1 MLFFSMNTKFSLAG
15 TGKKVNDLIQMA
27 SLASERL
34 YEKTDERAFV
44 FAETI
49 TDSELMCGAIIKTE
63 MPGKPSARETADIFL
78 DFLGIKPDAIIIKE
92 ITCSAS
98 IQKLRSAS
106 NKGYITNGDCL
117 VDEFGI
123 HWAEKKYAAEKVIHV
138 NQTKAEIIKNASLF
152 FNMPG
157 LLREIERIYSPGGP
171 ACSGHPVHYF
181 IEMDGQD
188 SHLQIVELLLCAL
201 YQNKRIRSKRYVTK
215 TLASIE
221 PVYDSIFQSIC
232 ESCGDGTCVIDY
244 VSGDRGHEN
253 PGEPDEESIDSI
265 CRTIS
270 QCKHHVLTIIC
281 ISPLQQA
288 VYERVRK
295 RLPSVTFIRIA
306 QERLSRERAIAYLES
321 LAQNANA
328 EPDENLREGIKAD
341 CDDFSVSE
349 IEGYFE
355 KWFDCYLKKVAYP
368 QYAEF
373 AASADF
379 PHIGGLFSGT
389 SAYDQLQHMIGL
401 KEAKNLIGQLL
412 NYCKAQ
418 KAFQEKGLDMGGL
431 SMHMVFTGN
440 PGTAKTSVARLFARI
455 MKENGILP
463 AGNLLEVGR
472 ADLVGKYLGWTAKM
486 VKEKFRE
493 AEGSVLFIDEA
504 YSLVDG
510 REGMYGDEAINAIV
524 QEMEN
529 QRDSMVVILAGY
541 PDKMEEFLRKNPG
554 MRSRIGFQINF
565 PDYTS
570 HELYDIL
577 ASLAADSRLC
587 LAPGVREKLIAVFEH
602 ARREKDFGNGR
613 FVRNTFEQA
622 RLRQADRIWRA
633 GIHAISAEDMVTL
646 CAEDFE
652 SPDMNRHLKPERLI
666 GFGL

>member
-1 MLFFSMNTKFSLAG
+1 
-15 TGKKVNDLIQMA
+15 
-27 SLASERL
+27 
-34 YEKTDERAFV
+34 
-44 FAETI
+44 
-49 TDSELMCGAIIKTE
+49 
-63 MPGKPSARETADIFL
+63 
-78 DFLGIKPDAIIIKE
+78 
-92 ITCSAS
+92 
-98 IQKLRSAS
+98 
-106 NKGYITNGDCL
+106 
-117 VDEFGI
+117 
-123 HWAEKKYAAEKVIHV
+123 
-138 NQTKAEIIKNASLF
+138 
-152 FNMPG
+152 
-157 LLREIERIYSPGGP
+157 
-171 ACSGHPVHYF
+171 
-181 IEMDGQD
+181 
-188 SHLQIVELLLCAL
+188 
-201 YQNKRIRSKRYVTK
+201 
-215 TLASIE
+215 
-221 PVYDSIFQSIC
+221 
-232 ESCGDGTCVIDY
+232 
-244 VSGDRGHEN
+244 
-253 PGEPDEESIDSI
+253 
-265 CRTIS
+265 
-270 QCKHHVLTIIC
+270 
-281 ISPLQQA
+281 
-288 VYERVRK
+288 
-295 RLPSVTFIRIA
+295 
-306 QERLSRERAIAYLES
+306 
-321 LAQNANA
+321 
-328 EPDENLREGIKAD
+328 
-341 CDDFSVSE
+341 
-349 IEGYFE
+349 
-355 KWFDCYLKKVAYP
+355 
-368 QYAEF
+368 
-373 AASADF
+373 
-379 PHIGGLFSGT
+379 
-389 SAYDQLQHMIGL
+389 MIGL

-510 REGMYGDEAINAIV
+510 REGMYGDEAINTIV

-613 FVRNTFEQA
+613 FVRNAFERA

-633 GIHAISAEDMVTL
+633 GIHTISAEDMVTL